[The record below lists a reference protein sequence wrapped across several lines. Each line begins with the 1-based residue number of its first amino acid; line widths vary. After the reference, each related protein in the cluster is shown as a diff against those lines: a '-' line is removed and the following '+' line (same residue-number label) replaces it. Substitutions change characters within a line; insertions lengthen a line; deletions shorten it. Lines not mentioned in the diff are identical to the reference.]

1 MTRTHVRD
9 RLIDDTPVGLVSTKD
24 LVRRI
29 ASLDDELSVLL
40 SDSVHVNSTC
50 IGAELFFHRKQIAK
64 ERAEARSRR
73 DTYVAELEKRTP

>member
-1 MTRTHVRD
+1 MSRSARD
-9 RLIDDTPVGLVSTKD
+9 RRIDETPVAEVSTKD

-29 ASLDDELSVLL
+29 ASLDDELDRLG
-40 SDSVHVNSTC
+40 SDSIHVNAECT
-50 IGAELFFHRKQIAK
+50 GAELFFHRKQIAK